1 MKELYKEFPGL
12 RGPIDPM
19 AGRIPVKLYDA
30 IELYCERHGVTK
42 TQAMIRGFTL
52 LLKENQND

>member
-12 RGPIDPM
+12 RGPTEPM
-19 AGRIPVKLYDA
+19 AGRIPVELCDA
-30 IELYCERHGVTK
+30 IELYCKRNGVTK
-42 TQAMIRGFTL
+42 TQAIIRGLTL